1 MKSLKKM
8 LAAALLMAGCAQA
21 WAEPILSTVTT
32 KSGDGTTVNV
42 AVMISNI
49 ADLYGYQFSLGF
61 APGLLKATGY
71 AAGDFLGDANT
82 AMQDVVD
89 LDNASGLVS
98 YAFGSLFS
106 AVPGISGSGL
116 LATISFSV
124 LGAGESPLT
133 FSDVLFLDS
142 NLNDIAL
149 VVRDGS
155 VQTGGGNGGSD
166 VPEPGS
172 LALLALGAAAVGA
185 ARRRRAATMA

>member
-32 KSGDGTTVNV
+32 KSGDGSTVNV

-124 LGAGESPLT
+124 LGAGEAPLT

>member
-1 MKSLKKM
+1 MKSWKKM
-8 LAAALLMAGCAQA
+8 LGAAVLMASCAQA
-21 WAEPILSTVTT
+21 WAEPILSTVAT
-32 KSGDGTTVNV
+32 KSGDGSTVSV

-71 AAGDFLGDANT
+71 AAGDFLGDAGT
-82 AMQDVVD
+82 AMQDVAE

-124 LGAGESPLT
+124 LGAGESPLS

-142 NLNDIAL
+142 NLNDIAVTAL
-149 VVRDGS
+149 DTA

-172 LALLALGAAAVGA
+172 LALLALGAAAVGV
-185 ARRRRAATMA
+185 ARRRRAAAMA